1 MSKRLASV
9 PLQQIRRLQLY
20 INTGRKSVSA
30 IRAETGAAYVLNGG
44 LYNMGT
50 FQPLCH
56 LRAEG
61 VTYARDPYTY
71 FGYLWDDGP
80 DLQMGLVPDESFRNY
95 LCCVEL
101 IRLGKP
107 ASRLIYNA
115 DMGGSRPRSAMGTK
129 GDCLCLFASSDGM
142 TPEALQAYLMAQGW
156 DDAMMLDGGGSTQCD
171 FDGETIT
178 SSRRVHNLLLV
189 YTNEREDKPVVVNTY
204 SLKKDGETKL
214 APNFRVRE
222 FKCQDGSDT
231 ILISAELV
239 ELLQSIRDH
248 FGKAVNINSAYRTKS
263 HNTAVGGS
271 PKSQHMLGS
280 AADIWISGVTPLEIA
295 QYAEYL
301 QPKSG
306 GIGVYGSFVHVDV
319 RTSRSRWDS
328 RSGSEVVV
336 SGWPGYEEPEAEP
349 WYKPAQDY
357 VKEKGI
363 SDGTR
368 PLDNITRAEVWE
380 MFRKH
385 DKA

>member
-1 MSKRLASV
+1 MAKRLAV
-9 PLQQIRRLQLY
+9 IPLSQVRRVQLY
-20 INTGRKSVSA
+20 RNTGRKPLAEVK
-30 IRAETGAAYVLNGG
+30 AETGAAYLLNGG
-44 LYNMGT
+44 IYNMST

-56 LRAEG
+56 LRADG
-61 VTYARDPYTY
+61 YTYAEDPYRY
-71 FGYLWDDGP
+71 FGYVWDDGP
-80 DLQMGLVPDESFRNY
+80 DIAMGLVPDESFRNY

-129 GDCLCLFASSDGM
+129 EGSLCLFAGSDPM
-142 TPEALQAYLMAQGW
+142 TPETLQAYLMAQGW

-171 FDGETIT
+171 FAGETIV
-178 SSRRVHNLLLV
+178 SSRRVQNLILV
-189 YTNEREDKPVVVNTY
+189 YTNEREDKPVGVNTY

-214 APNFRVRE
+214 SANFRVRE
-222 FKCQDGSDT
+222 FRCQDGSDA
-231 ILISAELV
+231 ILVSDELV
-239 ELLQSIRDH
+239 TVLQAIRDH
-248 FGKAVNINSAYRTKS
+248 FGRAVNINSAYRTKS

-271 PKSQHMLGS
+271 PKSQHLLGT
-280 AADIWISGVTPLEIA
+280 AADVWISGVTPLEIA
-295 QYAEYL
+295 QYAEHL
-301 QPKSG
+301 LGDKG

-319 RTSRSRWDS
+319 RASRSRWDS
-328 RSGSEVVV
+328 RSGSEASVD
-336 SGWPGYEEPEAEP
+336 GWPGYEEPQAEP
-349 WYKPAQDY
+349 WYAQAQDY
-357 VKEKGI
+357 VKEQGI